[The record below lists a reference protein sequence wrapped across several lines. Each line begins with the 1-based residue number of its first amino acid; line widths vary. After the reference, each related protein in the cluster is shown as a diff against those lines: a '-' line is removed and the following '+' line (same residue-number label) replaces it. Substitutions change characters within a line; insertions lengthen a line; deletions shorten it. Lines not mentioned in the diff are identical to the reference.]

1 MALLCHPPPTWQ
13 NKTKENKA
21 AKKDKSPQQW
31 SSKHYR
37 THAKPTRTVWLPT
50 RAGTKSKEPAVP
62 LKSKVGSFLLRVD
75 FYLLFFLSFSIV
87 KTNCADARGSGA
99 HFWKSPFKRS
109 LGAHFLQTRV
119 CLFFA
124 CCGTVLLQG
133 FCLLWPLFVARIFA
147 CCGTFL
153 FALQLQT
160 FLFVSKEGKAA
171 LHLKPTACF

>member
-1 MALLCHPPPTWQ
+1 MALLCPPPHD
-13 NKTKENKA
+13 KTKRKRTKLLKRTSLLNSEAVSITEPMRNRQERFGYRLA
-21 AKKDKSPQQW
+21 LAPNQKSLLYH
-31 SSKHYR
+31 S
-37 THAKPTRTVWLPT
+37 
-50 RAGTKSKEPAVP
+50 RARLGR
-62 LKSKVGSFLLRVD
+62 F
-75 FYLLFFLSFSIV
+75 FYGLTFTCFFFLSFSIV